1 MTEYAYKKEWNF
13 LKLTGQPNRR
23 KPDRMYLHAGSVHF
37 LEFKAIDKKL
47 QKLQDNG
54 FRMIVVDSVKLGYQ

>member
-1 MTEYAYKKEWNF
+1 
-13 LKLTGQPNRR
+13 
-23 KPDRMYLHAGSVHF
+23 MYLHAGSVHF

-54 FRMIVVDSVKLGYQ
+54 FRMIVVDSVELGYQ